1 MDRIQEIDKMIAEL
15 KNDLNDEIRY
25 RVEEALSGYRSE
37 DANVEEIVDK
47 IAKLS
52 VERAYWT
59 KQI

>member
-1 MDRIQEIDKMIAEL
+1 MDRIQEIDKMVAEL

-52 VERAYWT
+52 VERAYWANR
-59 KQI
+59 

>member
-1 MDRIQEIDKMIAEL
+1 MDRIAEIDKMIAEL
-15 KNDLNDEIRY
+15 KAELDDEIRY

-52 VERAYWT
+52 VERAYWANR
-59 KQI
+59 

>member
-1 MDRIQEIDKMIAEL
+1 MDRIQEIDKLIAEL

>member
-15 KNDLNDEIRY
+15 KEELNDEIRY
-25 RVEEALSGYRSE
+25 RVEEALSGYRPE

-52 VERAYWT
+52 VERAYWANR
-59 KQI
+59 

>member
-15 KNDLNDEIRY
+15 KAELNDEIRY

-52 VERAYWT
+52 VERAYWANR
-59 KQI
+59 

>member
-15 KNDLNDEIRY
+15 KEELNDEIRY

-52 VERAYWT
+52 VERAYWANR
-59 KQI
+59 

>member
-1 MDRIQEIDKMIAEL
+1 MDRIQEIDKLIAEL

-47 IAKLS
+47 IATLS
-52 VERAYWT
+52 VERAYWANR
-59 KQI
+59 

>member
-1 MDRIQEIDKMIAEL
+1 MDRIAEIDKMIAEL
-15 KNDLNDEIRY
+15 KNELNDEIRY

-52 VERAYWT
+52 VERAYWANR
-59 KQI
+59 

>member
-1 MDRIQEIDKMIAEL
+1 MDRIQEIDKMVAEL
-15 KNDLNDEIRY
+15 KEELNDEIRY

-52 VERAYWT
+52 VERAYWANR
-59 KQI
+59 

>member
-15 KNDLNDEIRY
+15 KAELDDEIRY

-52 VERAYWT
+52 VERAYWANR
-59 KQI
+59 